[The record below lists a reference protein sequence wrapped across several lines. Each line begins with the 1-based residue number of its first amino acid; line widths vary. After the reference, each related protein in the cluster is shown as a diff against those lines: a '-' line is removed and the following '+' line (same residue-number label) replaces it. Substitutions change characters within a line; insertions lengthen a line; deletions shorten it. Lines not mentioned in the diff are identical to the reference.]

1 MQQTTQLNTRIN
13 QDLKQRGDAAFAEAG
28 LTSSEAIRLLYTF
41 AAEHRHQPELIV
53 QRFSNE
59 PDDEE
64 RAKRERGLS
73 AIKRGHRLCDEALAQ
88 LGIDNPDPEI
98 LAMPYDQLKEL
109 AFAEKYGMEFQ
120 A

>member
-1 MQQTTQLNTRIN
+1 MQQTAQLNTRIN

-41 AAEHRHQPELIV
+41 AAEHRHEPELIV
-53 QRFSNE
+53 QRLSNE
-59 PDDEE
+59 SDEE

-73 AIKRGHRLCDEALAQ
+73 AIRRGRHLFDEALAQ

-98 LAMPYDQLKEL
+98 LTMPYDQLKEL